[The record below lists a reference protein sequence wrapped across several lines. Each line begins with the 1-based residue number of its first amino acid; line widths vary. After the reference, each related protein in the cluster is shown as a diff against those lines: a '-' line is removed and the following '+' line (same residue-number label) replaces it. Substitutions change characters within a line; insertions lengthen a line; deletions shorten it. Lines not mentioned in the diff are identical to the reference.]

1 MKEKDQELNRVQRQ
15 IEHQNVVNELN
26 IKSLIKKF
34 EDEIEI
40 KDRRYMLLVSEYE
53 KLKKEYA
60 VTKAEAEKPPP

>member
-1 MKEKDQELNRVQRQ
+1 MNRVQRQ